1 MTDAPVE
8 LPQHNAAFV
17 DDTAAPVPVAFGGCP
32 CPGTPH
38 PDGDTIWLKAALD
51 MDGGLAFASAFA
63 SSVEL
68 PIDQALGRSYLIAG
82 IANWTFVDAKGVVI
96 PVTPV
101 NISKLRW
108 SPAVAEM
115 ADKAAGLYG
124 KDVLLPLVA
133 RAQASS
139 PNGRAGR
146 STSPRRRSSGTRRKR
161 S

>member
-8 LPQHNAAFV
+8 AVQHNVAFV
-17 DDTAAPVPVAFGGCP
+17 DDDATPVPIAFGGCP

-38 PDGDTIWLKAALD
+38 ADGDTIWLKAALD
-51 MDGGLAFASAFA
+51 MDGGLAFASAF
-63 SSVEL
+63 SSSGEL

-82 IANWTFVDAKGVVI
+82 IADWTFQDAKGAAI
-96 PVTPV
+96 PVTPANV
-101 NISKLRW
+101 RRLRW
-108 SPAVAEM
+108 SPAVIDLAER
-115 ADKAAGLYG
+115 AAQLYG

-139 PNGRAGR
+139 RNGRAGK
-146 STSPRRRSSGTRRKR
+146 STSPRKRSSGPRRKR